1 MRFIRR
7 FVFLALV
14 VGIAVKVLRS
24 LGILGGGECTPAC
37 VCSQGEMECD
47 CGHATCLAPSAA

>member
-7 FVFLALV
+7 FVIFALLIGIV
-14 VGIAVKVLRS
+14 VKALQKFGIV
-24 LGILGGGECTPAC
+24 GGGECTPGCA
-37 VCSQGEMECD
+37 CSQGEMECT